1 MFLTELNKYRLQLR
15 ELIDPQDEV
24 SSQPVM
30 NILLKIQLLLYQ
42 NKDDIELAH
51 YLDVNTTNL
60 LKLINW
66 EHQIG
71 YNSNQGN

>member
-1 MFLTELNKYRLQLR
+1 
-15 ELIDPQDEV
+15 
-24 SSQPVM
+24 M

>member
-1 MFLTELNKYRLQLR
+1 MTSQQIQNFLFLTELNKYRLQLR

-42 NKDDIELAH
+42 NKDDI
-51 YLDVNTTNL
+51 
-60 LKLINW
+60 
-66 EHQIG
+66 
-71 YNSNQGN
+71 